1 MSDRKSYYDLVI
13 YIIGPDNEFY
23 YQPILDFLVKKNDNV
38 VVIGDGKKEL
48 INNENKGELTDVLNY
63 IKMFFLSSSNNVL
76 VYMHTHGVIQ
86 GGEYYLQLGDL
97 IKTETFFQNFIQQI
111 NQPID
116 LLFFPC
122 HGKAALP
129 YINYLPNDSKAI
141 IFSSEGGSTY
151 ALNIFNSFDAM
162 LDLDSFS
169 LEVFYDVYLDH
180 LSNIENPIFITVPN
194 LTIDPL
200 GIVDIFLGKQMP
212 QYLRDFTKNH
222 FAMNVCKSDSNCFV
236 RMDRIVD
243 KIEGSSSA
251 HDFLNYD
258 HKYIDLLQMI
268 DIWKDQI
275 IENNSLALCSSKLTS
290 TANQIDNY
298 LFKHEMPLETDLSYQ
313 FWYIRSGV
321 KLDIAGMSDRAI
333 FDGLV
338 ASYFNKNDKF
348 SEPGFL
354 EIGSLFGVVKD
365 FYLYF
370 TESH

>member
-76 VYMHTHGVIQ
+76 VYMHAHGVIQ
-86 GGEYYLQLGDL
+86 DGEYYLQLGGL
-97 IKTETFFQNFIQQI
+97 IKTESFFQNFAQQI

-129 YINYLPNDSKAI
+129 YINYLFNYSKVV
-141 IFSSEGGSTY
+141 IFSREAGFTHPF
-151 ALNIFNSFDAM
+151 NIFKSFEAI
-162 LDLDSFS
+162 LDLDFFS
-169 LEVFYDVYLDH
+169 LEVFYDVYLGH

-194 LTIDPL
+194 VTIDPL

-222 FAMNVCKSDSNCFV
+222 FAVNVCKNSSDCFV
-236 RMDRIVD
+236 RMDQVID
-243 KIEGSSSA
+243 KIEVSSSA

-268 DIWKDQI
+268 DVWKDQM
-275 IENNSLALCSSKLTS
+275 IENNSLALCSSKLIS
-290 TANQIDNY
+290 TANQIDEY
-298 LFKHEMPLETDLSYQ
+298 LFKHAMPLETDLSYE
-313 FWYIRSGV
+313 FWYTKSLAKRDITGL
-321 KLDIAGMSDRAI
+321 LDIDI
-333 FDGLV
+333 FNRLV
-338 ASYFNKNDKF
+338 GSYFNKNDKF
-348 SEPGFL
+348 PEPGFL
-354 EIGSLFGVVKD
+354 EIGSLFGIVKD